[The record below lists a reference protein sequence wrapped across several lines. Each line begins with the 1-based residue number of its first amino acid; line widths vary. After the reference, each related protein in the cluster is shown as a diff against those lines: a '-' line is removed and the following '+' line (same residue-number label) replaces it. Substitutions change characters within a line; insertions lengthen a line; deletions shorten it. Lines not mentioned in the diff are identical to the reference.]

1 MICAYPGT
9 LTVTLAA
16 LEEFAL
22 FVTSTESVAL
32 FFTITE
38 PLPNKLVLDQLTSP
52 VPVCE
57 AAMPLAV
64 LKTSMQ

>member
-1 MICAYPGT
+1 M
-9 LTVTLAA
+9 TVTLAA
-16 LEEFAL
+16 LEEFPL

-32 FFTITE
+32 FFTKTE

-57 AAMPLAV
+57 AVMPLAT
-64 LKTSMQ
+64 LTISIQ